1 MYYHINYN
9 WFPKYSSCE
18 NAVEL
23 GRPTGLSGQRP
34 RTLEELFCRVAS
46 SSSATA
52 LLESR

>member
-1 MYYHINYN
+1 MYYRCNYD
-9 WFPKYSSCE
+9 WFPKYLSSE

-23 GRPTGLSGQRP
+23 GRPPGLSGQRP